1 MVLKTSENTNSIYR
15 FIEFVSKLSGG
26 GLPHERYK
34 LIVFDEYK
42 ALSKEEIE
50 VKRFS
55 DAYLYLLNNINQSFC
70 KEIIEISY
78 YLLTNKHLDEKVINQ
93 ILETYYL
100 DYNETPHYLA
110 SLLHLKVLELIEYKN
125 IEFAFMMSNLV
136 MLKKGR
142 YQLVPIT
149 HVFDRYN
156 AFLKD
161 RTIDKL
167 VLIFAAAEAVIKNEQ
182 QTVKEQQEIIDII
195 IKNKDLLKKQYR
207 IKKLYLYGSYSKN
220 VVTTNSDIDFLIVYE
235 KDLSEYERVAM
246 RKETNKFL
254 TDKLESKVD
263 LLDFTHALVNLD
275 ISEMENIIT
284 II

>member
-1 MVLKTSENTNSIYR
+1 MVLKTSENIKSIYR

-207 IKKLYLYGSYSKN
+207 IKKLSNKISKLLEKN
-220 VVTTNSDIDFLIVYE
+220 ESNTIV
-235 KDLSEYERVAM
+235 LSEYLS
-246 RKETNKFL
+246 KT
-254 TDKLESKVD
+254 KLLKNY
-263 LLDFTHALVNLD
+263 LYT
-275 ISEMENIIT
+275 ENINILDGRYLFKCLIYKT
-284 II
+284 IEYIFKVRNKTMQFRGNFIIS